1 VKKKLTLSNYYGGSV
16 MSVYKKIIVA
26 IDFNADYKK
35 VVQQA
40 IAVSQSPDDVSL
52 LYVSMPIV
60 YIQPLLYGTEYN
72 SIEDSEIVDNA
83 KERLTQIAEK
93 FGINK
98 TNIHVRTG
106 DVSDEI
112 KAMANESQTD
122 LIVIGTHG
130 RSGFKA
136 LLGSTANAVL
146 HGVKQDVLAV
156 RMHDN

>member
-1 VKKKLTLSNYYGGSV
+1 

-35 VVQQA
+35 VVQRA
-40 IAVSQSPDDVSL
+40 ISICQSPEDISL

-72 SIEDSEIVDNA
+72 SISDSEIVDNA
-83 KERLTQIAEK
+83 NKALSKIAEK

-98 TNIHVRTG
+98 TNVHVRTG

-112 KAMANESQTD
+112 KEMANESQAD

-130 RSGFKA
+130 KSGFKA

>member
-1 VKKKLTLSNYYGGSV
+1 MNI
-16 MSVYKKIIVA
+16 YKKIVVA
-26 IDFNADYKK
+26 IDFNAEYEN
-35 VVQQA
+35 VVQRA
-40 IAVSQSPDDVSL
+40 IAVCQSTEDVNL
-52 LYVSMPIV
+52 VYVCMPIV
-60 YIQPLLYGTEYN
+60 YLQPLLYGGEYDVTT
-72 SIEDSEIVDNA
+72 DSENLSNA
-83 KERLTQIAEK
+83 KESLEEIAQK

-98 TNIHVRTG
+98 ENVYVKLG

-112 KAMANESQTD
+112 KCLANDCKAD

-130 RSGFKA
+130 RSGIKM